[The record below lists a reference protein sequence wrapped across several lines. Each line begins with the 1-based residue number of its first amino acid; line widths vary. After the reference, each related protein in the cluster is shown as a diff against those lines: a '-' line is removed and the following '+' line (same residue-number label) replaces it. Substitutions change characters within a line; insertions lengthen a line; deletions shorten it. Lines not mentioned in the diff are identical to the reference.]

1 MHFCV
6 LRDAMMFGLHR
17 RHFSH
22 WAKKKL
28 PSAIRDSVRGRCI
41 NLLVLED
48 SRINERGEKVIRIS
62 SEDDGR
68 GKIQM

>member
-1 MHFCV
+1 
-6 LRDAMMFGLHR
+6 
-17 RHFSH
+17 
-22 WAKKKL
+22 
-28 PSAIRDSVRGRCI
+28 
-41 NLLVLED
+41 LED